1 MVNSIGNVNA
11 VTGAPLYT
19 GRQLRQLSS
28 PAFAGAT
35 AARPLG
41 ALTGVRLGTPSN
53 TITATSTTWT
63 AQPFA
68 GIADVE
74 TLAIA
79 GPYPFAFDTV
89 QTGAV
94 AAANVSNPR
103 ADIMYVQIDDPSEDA
118 SLVPAATL
126 KYLAGTV
133 LVGGILTAPLPVTRA
148 FIVAYINVPI
158 SGGGSPSV
166 TWAAPYVV
174 AAGGIL
180 PTASSA
186 GYPANATAG
195 QYVDDAS
202 LGGLVRFDGS
212 VWDDGGFKAY
222 TPTMAGLTLGN
233 GTLDSQYM
241 RRGDYVEV
249 EGSVVFGSTTSIP
262 GPGVTISLPVPAN
275 AKYNVAS
282 VAFAAGVGGAILS
295 GGAFNS
301 LIVEFLGG
309 NTVVTLAAAT
319 ATGTYVNQSSLS
331 SVIPVT
337 WTTGAVLSWKFS
349 YRTA

>member
-19 GRQLRQLSS
+19 GRQLRQLAS

-41 ALTGVRLGTPSN
+41 SLTGVRTGTPAN

-68 GIADVE
+68 GNADVE

-79 GPYPFAFDTV
+79 GGYPFSFDAV

-94 AAANVSNPR
+94 AAANASNPR

-118 SLVPAATL
+118 SSVPAATL

-166 TWAAPYVV
+166 TWAAPNVV
-174 AAGGIL
+174 AAGAIL
-180 PTASSA
+180 PVPTVAA
-186 GYPANATAG
+186 LPATGYLG
-195 QYVDDAS
+195 QYV
-202 LGGLVRFDGS
+202 S
-212 VWDDGGFKAY
+212 VTADPNPLNNMLY
-222 TPTMAGLTLGN
+222 TWT
-233 GTLDSQYM
+233 GT
-241 RRGDYVEV
+241 VWK
-249 EGSVVFGSTTSIP
+249 
-262 GPGVTISLPVPAN
+262 GVT
-275 AKYNVAS
+275 
-282 VAFAAGVGGAILS
+282 
-295 GGAFNS
+295 
-301 LIVEFLGG
+301 
-309 NTVVTLAAAT
+309 
-319 ATGTYVNQSSLS
+319 
-331 SVIPVT
+331 PVT
-337 WTTGAVLSWKFS
+337 GQFASTSNTTGASVITFPTGHFAVAPVVAATMTNFIANAQVMITPISATSMTVQTYNVSTGANISGIGFHWS
-349 YRTA
+349 AV